1 MTRSMQDRNVHVE
14 QMLRDRQRRLLEE
27 VEAARSQPF
36 QEHDRGAFRSVEDAG
51 DESVADMLTDV
62 RAGEAARD
70 TTELREIDAALA
82 RIAAGTYGTCED
94 CAEPIDPARLEAA
107 PTATRCVDCQRKHE
121 HTFRHQPTP
130 SL

>member
-1 MTRSMQDRNVHVE
+1 MTRSTQDWTVHAE
-14 QMLRDRQRRLLEE
+14 QVLRDRQRRLLEE
-27 VEAARSQPF
+27 VQAARSQPL
-36 QEHDRGAFRSVEDAG
+36 QEHDRGAYRSVEDAG
-51 DESVADMLTDV
+51 DESVAGMLTDL

-82 RIAAGTYGTCED
+82 RIAAGTYGVCED
-94 CAEPIDPARLEAA
+94 CGESIDRARLDAA
-107 PTATRCVDCQRKHE
+107 PTAARCVDCQRKHE